1 METETEPMQNV
12 MPQTLRLGKL
22 LGIALAVLMVSAAS
36 SFAHCDT
43 MDGPV
48 VKAAQ
53 SALKAKN
60 VNFVLI
66 WVSKKDESEVKEAF
80 RLALHVRVLNR
91 EARQLADKYFF
102 ETVVRLHRAGEGQ
115 PYTGLKPAG
124 TNIDPVIRAADKA
137 LDNGSPE
144 ELVKFFPENIRAEVE
159 DRFRNTVSRKKFHP
173 NDVEA
178 GRRYVEAYVSL
189 LEYLERVSTGESRLR

>member
-1 METETEPMQNV
+1 MRNV
-12 MPQTLRLGKL
+12 MPHTIRLRRLPGL
-22 LGIALAVLMVSAAS
+22 ALAVLMVSAAT

-53 SALKAKN
+53 SALKTRN
-60 VNFVLI
+60 VNLVLI
-66 WVSKKDESEVKEAF
+66 WVSKKDEVEVKQSF

-102 ETVVRLHRAGEGQ
+102 EMVVRLHRAGEGQ

-124 TNIDPVIRAADKA
+124 ANVDPVIRAADQA
-137 LDNGSPE
+137 LDNSSSE
-144 ELVKFFPENIRAEVE
+144 TLVKFFPENIRVEVE
-159 DRFRNTVSRKKFHP
+159 DRFRDTLSRKKFHR

-178 GRRYVEAYVSL
+178 GRRYVEAYVAL
-189 LEYLERVSTGESRLR
+189 LEYLEHLPARELR

>member
-1 METETEPMQNV
+1 MGNV
-12 MPQTLRLGKL
+12 MPHTIRLRRLPGL
-22 LGIALAVLMVSAAS
+22 ALAVLMVSAAN

-53 SALKAKN
+53 SALKTRN
-60 VNFVLI
+60 VNLVLI
-66 WVSKKDESEVKEAF
+66 WVSKKDEVEVKQSF

-102 ETVVRLHRAGEGQ
+102 EMVVRLHRAGEGQ

-124 TNIDPVIRAADKA
+124 SNVDPVIRAADQA
-137 LDNGSPE
+137 LDNSSSE
-144 ELVKFFPENIRAEVE
+144 TLVKFFPENIRVEVE
-159 DRFRNTVSRKKFHP
+159 DRFRDTLSRKKFHR

-178 GRRYVEAYVSL
+178 GRRYVEAYVAL
-189 LEYLERVSTGESRLR
+189 LEYLEHLPARELR

>member
-1 METETEPMQNV
+1 MGNV
-12 MPQTLRLGKL
+12 MPHTIRLRRLPGL
-22 LGIALAVLMVSAAS
+22 ALAVLMVSAAT

-53 SALKAKN
+53 SALKTRN
-60 VNFVLI
+60 VNLVLI
-66 WVSKKDESEVKEAF
+66 WVSKKDEVEVKQSF

-102 ETVVRLHRAGEGQ
+102 EMVVRLHRAGEGQ

-124 TNIDPVIRAADKA
+124 ANVDPVIRAADQA
-137 LDNGSPE
+137 LDNSSSE
-144 ELVKFFPENIRAEVE
+144 TLVKFFPENIRVEVE
-159 DRFRNTVSRKKFHP
+159 DRFRDTLSRKKFHR

-178 GRRYVEAYVSL
+178 GRRYVEAYVAL
-189 LEYLERVSTGESRLR
+189 LEYLEHLPARELR

>member
-1 METETEPMQNV
+1 MGNV
-12 MPQTLRLGKL
+12 MPHTIRLRRLPGL
-22 LGIALAVLMVSAAS
+22 ALAVLTVSAAT

-53 SALKAKN
+53 SALKTRN
-60 VNFVLI
+60 VNLVLI
-66 WVSKKDESEVKEAF
+66 WVSKKDEVEVKQSF

-102 ETVVRLHRAGEGQ
+102 EMVVRLHRAGEGQ

-124 TNIDPVIRAADKA
+124 ANVDPVIRAADQA
-137 LDNGSPE
+137 LDNSSSE
-144 ELVKFFPENIRAEVE
+144 TLVKFFPENIRVEVE
-159 DRFRNTVSRKKFHP
+159 DRFRDTLSRKKFHR

-178 GRRYVEAYVSL
+178 GRRYVEAYVAL
-189 LEYLERVSTGESRLR
+189 LEYLEHLPARE